1 MPTVFVETLASLLPA
16 QPAPAGRMLSETL
29 FTLLAGVAS
38 CSMPGGTITTT

>member
-29 FTLLAGVAS
+29 FTLLPVSLRARCLAAR
-38 CSMPGGTITTT
+38 